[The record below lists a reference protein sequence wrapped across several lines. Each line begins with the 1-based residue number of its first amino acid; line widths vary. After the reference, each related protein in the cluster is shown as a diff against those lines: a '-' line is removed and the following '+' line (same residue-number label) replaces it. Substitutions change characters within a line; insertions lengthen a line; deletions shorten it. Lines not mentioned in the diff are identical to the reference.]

1 MADDAAGPDAAPP
14 LARTEEILEALGEG
28 FCVFDRDWRLTY
40 ANRAAEDQFGL
51 KREAVLGRTYWEMVP
66 HAVGTP
72 VEALLRRAM
81 GDRVPAE
88 LELPSVLKPGTI
100 VSLRAF
106 PMEEGL
112 GLAFRDVSDRHR
124 QARREREQAERLEL
138 ALEASGLGDWSWDVA
153 TDLVT
158 LSDRAAA
165 IFDVT
170 AGPVMTWTAMLE
182 LINPHDRERT
192 AWAVAGALADRS
204 LYEAEFRVRRPSD
217 GVEVWVMSRAHG
229 QYGDDGVP
237 LGMLGVVAD
246 ITAQKVADAAIRES
260 EERFRAMAD
269 SAPAPVWV
277 TSAAGP
283 IEFVNQAFGEYVGRP
298 REELL
303 GDVWLDLLHPDD
315 IATIVAARAAARG
328 QTAAYAY
335 EARFKR
341 HDGAWRLMLVHSQP
355 RFHDTTGRFQGYV
368 GIATDITDAR
378 AAESRQRLLINELNH
393 RVKNTLATVQSL
405 ARQTLKD
412 GLAPRDARKLL
423 EARLMALSAAHNVL
437 TRETWAGAELTEIA
451 AEAVRPFED
460 PQAPRIALAG
470 PPVRTSPNV
479 ALALSLALHELAT
492 NATKYGALSRPGGQV
507 AVSWKNGGETITL
520 TWRET
525 GGPALSG
532 PPAAKGFGSRLLGPG
547 LSGELGAPATLQWE
561 PTGLVC
567 TLVAPISV

>member
-1 MADDAAGPDAAPP
+1 MPDDAAGPEGAPP
-14 LARTEEILEALGEG
+14 LTRTEEILEALGEG

-51 KREAVLGRTYWEMVP
+51 QRQAVLGRTYWEMVP
-66 HAVGTP
+66 HAVGSP
-72 VEALLRRAM
+72 VEPLLRRAM
-81 GDRVPAE
+81 ADRAPVE
-88 LELPSVLKPGTI
+88 IELPSILKPGTI

-112 GLAFRDVSDRHR
+112 GLAFRDVTDRHR
-124 QARREREQAERLEL
+124 RERREREQAERLEL
-138 ALEASGLGDWSWDVA
+138 ALEASGLGDWSWEA
-153 TDLVT
+153 GSDLVT

-165 IFDVT
+165 IFDT
-170 AGPVMTWTAMLE
+170 APGPTLTWAAILD
-182 LINPHDRERT
+182 LLNPEDRDRT
-192 AWAVAGALADRS
+192 AQAVTDALVGRT
-204 LYEAEFRVRRPSD
+204 LYAAEFRVRRPSD
-217 GVEVWVMSRAHG
+217 GAEIWVMSRAHG
-229 QYGDDGVP
+229 QYADDGAP

-246 ITAQKVADAAIRES
+246 VTAAKAAEAKVRES

-277 TSAAGP
+277 TGAAGP
-283 IEFVNQAFGEYVGRP
+283 IEFVNRAFGEYVGRP

-315 IATIVAARAAARG
+315 IGGIVAARAAARDK
-328 QTAAYAY
+328 TAAYAY
-335 EARFKR
+335 EARFRR
-341 HDGAWRLMLVHSQP
+341 HDGAWRLMLVHSRP
-355 RFHDTTGRFQGYV
+355 RFDDATGRFQGYV

-412 GLAPRDARKLL
+412 GLSARDARKLL
-423 EARLMALSAAHNVL
+423 EARLMTLSAAHNVL

-451 AEAVRPFED
+451 AEAVRPFD
-460 PQAPRIALAG
+460 DLQAPRIRLAG
-470 PPVRTSPNV
+470 PPVRVSPNV

-492 NATKYGALSRPGGQV
+492 NATKYGALSRPGGRV
-507 AVSWKNGGETITL
+507 DISWPPGGDAIAL
-520 TWRET
+520 TWRES
-525 GGPALSG
+525 GGPEVSG

-547 LSGELGAPATLQWE
+547 LTGELGAPAALDWRPE
-561 PTGLVC
+561 GLVC
-567 TLVAPISV
+567 TLTAPTTA

>member
-1 MADDAAGPDAAPP
+1 MADDAAGPEGAPP
-14 LARTEEILEALGEG
+14 LTRTEEILEALGEG

-51 KREAVLGRTYWEMVP
+51 QRQAVLGRTYWEMVP
-66 HAVGTP
+66 HAVGSP

-81 GDRVPAE
+81 EDRVPAE
-88 LELPSVLKPGTI
+88 LELPSILKPGTI

-112 GLAFRDVSDRHR
+112 GLAFRDVTDRHR
-124 QARREREQAERLEL
+124 RERREREQAERLEL
-138 ALEASGLGDWSWDVA
+138 ALEASGLGDWSWDA
-153 TDLVT
+153 GSDLVT
-158 LSDRAAA
+158 LSERAAA
-165 IFDVT
+165 IFAVPP
-170 AGPVMTWTAMLE
+170 GPTMTWTAILDLLHPE
-182 LINPHDRERT
+182 DRDRT
-192 AWAVAGALADRS
+192 ARAVTDALLGRK
-204 LYEAEFRVRRPSD
+204 LYEAEFRVRRPGD

-229 QYGDDGVP
+229 QYADDATP
-237 LGMLGVVAD
+237 TGMLGVVAD
-246 ITAQKVADAAIRES
+246 VTAARAAEAKVRES

-277 TSAAGP
+277 TGAAGP
-283 IEFVNQAFGEYVGRP
+283 IEFVNRAFGEYVGRP

-315 IATIVAARAAARG
+315 IAGIVAARAAARDR
-328 QTAAYAY
+328 TEAYAY
-335 EARFKR
+335 EARFRR
-341 HDGAWRLMLVHSQP
+341 HDGQWRLMLVHSQP
-355 RFHDTTGRFQGYV
+355 RFDDTTGLFQGYV

-412 GLAPRDARKLL
+412 GLSPRDARKLL

-451 AEAVRPFED
+451 AEAVRPFD
-460 PQAPRIALAG
+460 DAQAPRIALAG
-470 PPVRTSPNV
+470 PRVRVSPNV

-492 NATKYGALSRPGGQV
+492 NATKYGALSRPGGRV
-507 AVSWKNGGETITL
+507 AVSWANGGETIRL

-525 GGPALSG
+525 GGPEVAG

-547 LSGELGAPATLQWE
+547 LTGELGAPALLDWRPE
-561 PTGLVC
+561 GLVC
-567 TLVAPISV
+567 TLTAPVV

>member
-1 MADDAAGPDAAPP
+1 MADDAAGPEGAPP
-14 LARTEEILEALGEG
+14 LTRTEEILEALGEG
-28 FCVFDRDWRLTY
+28 FCVFDRAWRLTY

-51 KREAVLGRTYWEMVP
+51 KREGVLGRTYWEMVP
-66 HAVGTP
+66 HAAGSP
-72 VEALLRRAM
+72 VEPVLRRAM
-81 GDRVPAE
+81 DERVPAE
-88 LELPSVLKPGTI
+88 LELPSILKPGTI

-112 GLAFRDVSDRHR
+112 GLAFRDVTDRHR

-138 ALEASGLGDWSWDVA
+138 ALEASGLGDWSWDAGSDV
-153 TDLVT
+153 VT

-165 IFDVT
+165 IFDLPG
-170 AGPVMTWTAMLE
+170 GPAMTWPAMLDR
-182 LINPHDRERT
+182 LNPEDRDR
-192 AWAVAGALADRS
+192 AAKAVSEALAGRT
-204 LYEAEFRVRRPSD
+204 LYEAEFRVRRPAD
-217 GVEVWVMSRAHG
+217 GVEIWVTSRGHG
-229 QYGDDGVP
+229 QYAEDGAP

-246 ITAQKVADAAIRES
+246 ITAAKAAEAKVRES

-277 TSAAGP
+277 TGAAGP
-283 IEFVNQAFGEYVGRP
+283 IEFVNRAFGEYVGRP

-315 IATIVAARAAARG
+315 IAGIVAARAAARG
-328 QTAAYAY
+328 QTAAYVY
-335 EARFKR
+335 EARFRR

-355 RFHDTTGRFQGYV
+355 RFHDTTGEFQGYV

-412 GLAPRDARKLL
+412 GLSPREARKLL

-460 PQAPRIALAG
+460 VQAPRIGLAG
-470 PPVRTSPNV
+470 PPVRIAPNV

-492 NATKYGALSRPGGQV
+492 NATKYGALSRPGGRV
-507 AVSWKNGGETITL
+507 DIVWANGGDTISL

-525 GGPALSG
+525 GGPEVPG

-547 LSGELGAPATLQWE
+547 LTGELGAPARLDWA
-561 PTGLVC
+561 PAGLVC
-567 TLVAPISV
+567 TLTAPVV